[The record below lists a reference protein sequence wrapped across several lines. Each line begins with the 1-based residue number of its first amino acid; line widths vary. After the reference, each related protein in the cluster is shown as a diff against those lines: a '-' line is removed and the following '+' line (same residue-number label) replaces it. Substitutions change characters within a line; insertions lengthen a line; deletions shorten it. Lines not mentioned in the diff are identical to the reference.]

1 MSISFPAIVSE
12 WVALDSLAFS
22 SINEVL
28 SDKRVASIAK
38 PVGRVNGI
46 FKSTAP
52 VLLSWHRW
60 FGVDAVESG
69 QDIER

>member
-1 MSISFPAIVSE
+1 MSISFPATVSE

-28 SDKRVASIAK
+28 SDKRVESIAK
-38 PVGRVNGI
+38 PVGYVNSI

-52 VLLSWHRW
+52 VLLSLHP
-60 FGVDAVESG
+60 
-69 QDIER
+69 